1 MKVALSSPDKVL
13 FPETGFTKAD
23 LAAYYQ
29 RVSHALLP
37 HVGGRPL
44 TLARFPEGI
53 DRYGWYQTNCKGH
66 PEWIATRRV
75 GTQDYCVLADEAGL
89 AWAANMGAIELHP
102 LLALAEDVDRPL
114 VLVLDLDPGVGADIA
129 DCCRVALQARALLAE
144 AGLEA
149 FPKSS
154 GGLGLHVYAPVDGTA
169 TYAET
174 RPLAHELARRL
185 AEEDPRRVTDRM
197 PTAERA
203 GKVFVDWSQNGPT
216 KSLIAP
222 YSLRANPRPTVS
234 MPLTWDEIERADP
247 HALVF
252 SPEDAIARLEEA
264 GDMFT
269 GVAARAEER
278 RRASGAPRP
287 GA

>member
-1 MKVALSSPDKVL
+1 MKVALSSPEKVL

-23 LAAYYQ
+23 LAAYYR
-29 RVSHALLP
+29 RVASAILP
-37 HVGGRPL
+37 HVAGRPL

-66 PEWIATRRV
+66 PEWIATKRV
-75 GTQDYCVLADEAGL
+75 GTQAYCVLADAAGL

-102 LLALAEDVDRPL
+102 LLALADDVERPL
-114 VLVLDLDPGVGADIA
+114 LLVLDLDPGQRADIV
-129 DCCRVALQARALLAE
+129 DCCRVALRVRELLRE
-144 AGLEA
+144 AGLGA
-149 FPKSS
+149 FPKTS
-154 GGLGLHVYAPVDGTA
+154 GGLGLHVYAPLDGIA

-174 RPLAHELARRL
+174 RPLARELARRL
-185 AEEDPRRVTDRM
+185 AEEDPDRVTDRM
-197 PTAERA
+197 SIAERA
-203 GKVFVDWSQNGPT
+203 GKVYVDWNQNGPT

-222 YSLRANPRPTVS
+222 YSLRANPWPTVS
-234 MPLTWDEIERADP
+234 MPVTWDEVERADP
-247 HALVF
+247 RALVF
-252 SPEDAIARLEEA
+252 SPENAIARLEEA
-264 GDMFT
+264 GDVFS